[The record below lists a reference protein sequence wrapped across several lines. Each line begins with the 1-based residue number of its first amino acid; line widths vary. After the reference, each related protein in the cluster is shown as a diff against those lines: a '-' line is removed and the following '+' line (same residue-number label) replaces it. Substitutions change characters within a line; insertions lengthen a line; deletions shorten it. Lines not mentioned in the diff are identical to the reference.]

1 MQKLTEFYWFI
12 ISGGKTVNGHSH
24 HIDRE
29 VLWKD
34 AKKKSLLQRKV
45 GTSDYVIVMVSLF
58 LLSNNA
64 ITIATIITM
73 TDMHCKFVCAR
84 HVVKEFRRVTFSCF
98 SASCVENMKVV
109 DTENYYLCLT

>member
-1 MQKLTEFYWFI
+1 MGTLI
-12 ISGGKTVNGHSH
+12 ILIEKCCGKM
-24 HIDRE
+24 
-29 VLWKD
+29 LK
-34 AKKKSLLQRKV
+34 RKV